1 MRSND
6 YQLPRISFDDEYR
19 LHALEKDQIAHTH
32 DLELESNQFVTK
44 LDEFHEIIKGVLQV
58 LEAQEQ
64 RIEREKLKAIGE
76 RNKVDSELENRNRQ
90 KAITQLLIKEKQTE
104 LERYNLQYESL
115 SKVLEEQQVLMEKLS
130 NNET

>member
-32 DLELESNQFVTK
+32 DLELESNQFVTSK
-44 LDEFHEIIKGVLQV
+44 HKYIVFVIHQTDCQSELDEFHEIIKGVLQV

-64 RIEREKLKAIGE
+64 RIEREKLK
-76 RNKVDSELENRNRQ
+76 VSNRFDCNSFVTR
-90 KAITQLLIKEKQTE
+90 
-104 LERYNLQYESL
+104 R
-115 SKVLEEQQVLMEKLS
+115 
-130 NNET
+130 

>member
-1 MRSND
+1 MRPSDN
-6 YQLPRISFDDEYR
+6 QLPHISFDDEYR
-19 LHALEKDQIAHTH
+19 LHALEKDQISHTQE
-32 DLELESNQFVTK
+32 LEVESNQFVTK
-44 LDEFHEIIKGVLQV
+44 VDEFHEIIKGVLQV

-76 RNKVDSELENRNRQ
+76 RNKVESELENRNRQ
-90 KAITQLLIKEKQTE
+90 KGIMLVLIKEKETE

-115 SKVLEEQQVLMEKLS
+115 FKVLEEQQALMEKLS